1 MLKEVARGR
10 ITNRQSG
17 YRAFPPRLGF
27 GEIAASG
34 FPTLGAGRNERGQ
47 EGHNATFRK
56 VSRLLLHSLRGFP
69 VTDLAAH
76 LPIRV
81 TVMGRLRA
89 EDVAGRYWYCRV
101 EPPMECRLGEGVQR
115 DHIHPDLLS
124 EDRST
129 LRLQAVVLTPTA
141 SNRVLQPGVAGLTV
155 HVAAVLDPRMGET
168 GVLDT
173 ARTGYLGYAVVDDD
187 EAADTDLSGDA
198 DPTETASVAT
208 SSD

>member
-1 MLKEVARGR
+1 M
-10 ITNRQSG
+10 
-17 YRAFPPRLGF
+17 
-27 GEIAASG
+27 
-34 FPTLGAGRNERGQ
+34 
-47 EGHNATFRK
+47 
-56 VSRLLLHSLRGFP
+56 
-69 VTDLAAH
+69 D
-76 LPIRV
+76 
-81 TVMGRLRA
+81 
-89 EDVAGRYWYCRV
+89 
-101 EPPMECRLGEGVQR
+101 CRLGEGVQR

-124 EDRST
+124 ADLST

-141 SNRVLQPGVAGLTV
+141 SNRVLQPGITGLTV
-155 HVAAVLDPRMGET
+155 HVAAVLDPSVGAT

>member
-1 MLKEVARGR
+1 M
-10 ITNRQSG
+10 
-17 YRAFPPRLGF
+17 
-27 GEIAASG
+27 
-34 FPTLGAGRNERGQ
+34 
-47 EGHNATFRK
+47 
-56 VSRLLLHSLRGFP
+56 SRLLLHSLRGFP

-141 SNRVLQPGVAGLTV
+141 SNRVLQPGIAGLTV

-187 EAADTDLSGDA
+187 EGADTDLSGDVERI
-198 DPTETASVAT
+198 ETASVVT